1 MSRTSGRSDSPR
13 VAVVYPMTFGDDGIY
28 GGGERYAVE
37 LARALSRRVPARLVS
52 FAERP
57 RVEVVDGLE
66 IHLHKP
72 SRYLHGNRLNPL
84 SFGFLSSLA
93 DVDVVH
99 CASWN
104 VLVTDLAVL
113 AARLRRQRDFVT
125 DVGGGGAFTLHRYL
139 QIANWVDRF
148 LLIAPQ
154 GGAQFLDHRDR
165 WSILFAGI
173 DTERFRPLSNEA
185 RRGVLFVG
193 RLLPHK
199 GVNYLIEAMDPA
211 VPLTVVGRP
220 YDQEYFDL
228 LSRLAEG
235 KNVTFRTE
243 ATDDEVLRLYQT
255 SEVSVLPSV
264 CRTIYGKEFALPEL
278 LGFAAME
285 AMSCATPVL
294 ITRVG
299 ALTELFADGECGFHV
314 PPNDPKALRTK
325 LDLLLGEPDL
335 AARLGARAR
344 ERILEI
350 FTWDH
355 VADRCLAAYALA

>member
-1 MSRTSGRSDSPR
+1 
-13 VAVVYPMTFGDDGIY
+13 MTFGEDGLH

-37 LARALSRRVPARLVS
+37 LARALSRRVPTRLVS
-52 FAERP
+52 FADRP
-57 RVEVVDGLE
+57 RKESVGGLE

-72 SRYLHGNRLNPL
+72 LRHLHGNRLNPL

-93 DVDVVH
+93 DVEVVH

-113 AARLRRQRDFVT
+113 AARLRRQRVFVT

-139 QIANWVDRF
+139 HIANWVDRF

-154 GGAQFLDHRDR
+154 GGTEFLEHRDR
-165 WSILFAGI
+165 WSILLAGI
-173 DTERFRPLSNEA
+173 DTDRYRPLPRAE

-199 GVNYLIEAMDPA
+199 GINYLIEAVSPTT
-211 VPLTVVGRP
+211 PLTIAGRP
-220 YDQEYFDL
+220 YDPEYFAL
-228 LSRLAEG
+228 LRRLAEG
-235 KNVTFRTE
+235 KDVTFYTE
-243 ATDDEVLRLYQT
+243 ATDDDILRLYQT
-255 SEVSVLPSV
+255 SAVSVLPSV
-264 CRTIYGKEFALPEL
+264 CRTIYGHEFPLPEL

-294 ITRVG
+294 ITKVG
-299 ALTELFADGECGFHV
+299 ALTELFSDGECGFHV
-314 PPNDPKALRTK
+314 PPNDPAALRRN
-325 LDLLLGEPDL
+325 LDLLLGDPDL
-335 AARLGARAR
+335 AARLGARGR
-344 ERILEI
+344 ERILET

-355 VADRCLAAYALA
+355 VAERCLAAYAAD